1 MEPITKQTKKFDDYL
16 FRCSEL
22 GKIMSG
28 FKEKNLTDLQEKEL
42 KSLEEKLFI
51 GKITDKQIEKMN
63 ALTLKKNEPIEL
75 SKGVKTHLENIHK
88 SVIFN
93 RSKRLTT
100 KYLEK
105 GIYVEEFSFSLL
117 SNVDNTFYIKNKER
131 LRNEF
136 IQGEPDNTQ
145 EKVRDIKSSWDWSTF
160 PLHEEEIPNSDY
172 DWQLRGYMAL
182 TGLEEAELIYC
193 LVDTPEHIIQKE
205 INSFCWKSGVE
216 ELSEELEKEIRSN
229 LTFNDIPEKLR
240 IKKFF
245 IKRDLEKEQ
254 QIYKQVS
261 LCRKY
266 LNELNERIKF

>member
-1 MEPITKQTKKFDDYL
+1 MKSLTKKTTTFDNYL

-28 FKEKNLTDLQEKEL
+28 FKEKNLTELQEKEL
-42 KSLEEKLFI
+42 KTLEEKLAV

-63 ALTLKKNEPIEL
+63 ALTIKRDKPIEL

-88 SVIFN
+88 STVFK

-117 SNVDNTFYIKNKER
+117 SNVDDTFYIKNKDR
-131 LRNEF
+131 LKNEF

-245 IKRDLEKEQ
+245 IKRDLEKER

>member
-1 MEPITKQTKKFDDYL
+1 MELKEQIISQIDKYQ

-28 FKEKNLTDLQEKEL
+28 FKEKNLTDKQEEEL
-42 KSLEEKLFI
+42 KKLEEKLVT
-51 GKITDKQIEKMN
+51 GKITDLQVKKLNE
-63 ALTLKKNEPIEL
+63 LTVKKNSPLEL
-75 SKGVKTHLENIHK
+75 SKGVKSHLESIHK
-88 SVIFN
+88 SILFK
-93 RSKRLTT
+93 RSKHITS

-117 SNVDNTFYIKNKER
+117 SNVDNVFYIKNSER

-145 EKVRDIKSSWDWSTF
+145 GKIRDIKSSWDWSTF
-160 PLHEEEIPNSDY
+160 PMYEEEIPNSDY

-193 LVDTPEHIIQKE
+193 LVDTPEHIIIKE
-205 INSFCWKSGVE
+205 LSSFCFKSGVK
-216 ELSEELEKEIRSN
+216 ELTDELEKELRSN
-229 LTFNDIPEKLR
+229 LTFNDIPENLR

-245 IKRDLEKEQ
+245 IKRDKKKED
-254 QIYKQVS
+254 QIYKQVK
-261 LCRKY
+261 LCRLY
-266 LNELNERIKF
+266 LKELTERIKF